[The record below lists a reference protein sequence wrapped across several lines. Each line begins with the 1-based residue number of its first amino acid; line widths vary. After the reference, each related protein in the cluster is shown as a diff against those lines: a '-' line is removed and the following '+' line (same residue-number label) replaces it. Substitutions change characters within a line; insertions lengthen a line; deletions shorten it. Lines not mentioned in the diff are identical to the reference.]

1 MAKIFVTDNAGGNP
15 VPFLRGILT
24 RSLSDA
30 GLPFEQAYEV
40 ASEIRGKVGE
50 RSKISND
57 ELRSLV
63 RGYLQQRFAEAVVES
78 YDALGGPI
86 PRVLVRDRDGGLSP
100 LSRTEH
106 LHCLAACGLGAEQAQ
121 KASGVIV
128 DRLNAEQSRE
138 ISAEALSGLTE
149 ECLYAHFGTRAVE
162 RYRVW
167 MDFSQSGRP
176 LILLIGGTTGSGK
189 STVATELAHRLN
201 IVRTQSTDMLREVMR
216 MLIPARLLPV
226 LHHSSFEAWSA
237 LTTTFGDEGDQDDL
251 LAAGYLRQAEL
262 LAVPCEAVI
271 QRAVRERVSLILE
284 GVHIHPALLESI
296 GEVSGAV
303 VVPVMLGVLKPEELR
318 SRLSGR
324 IREAPERNG
333 KAQLSNY
340 ERIWQ
345 LQAYLLS
352 EADRAGIP
360 ILINEDKEKATDLVL
375 RTVVDVLAH
384 GGAWNAGKDRRSPME
399 RGVSSRTT

>member
-1 MAKIFVTDNAGGNP
+1 MAKIFVTDSAGGNP

-24 RSLSDA
+24 RSLNEA

-40 ASEIRGKVGE
+40 ASEIRGKLGE
-50 RSKISND
+50 LSKVSN
-57 ELRSLV
+57 EALRSLV
-63 RGYLQQRFAEAVVES
+63 RGYLQENFAEAVVES
-78 YDALGGPI
+78 YDAVGGPI
-86 PRVLVRDRDGGLSP
+86 AGVLVRNLDGGLSP

-106 LHCLAACGLGAEQAQ
+106 LHCLAACGLGAGQAQ
-121 KASGVIV
+121 KAGGIIV
-128 DRLNAEQSRE
+128 DKLNADQSRE
-138 ISAEALSGLTE
+138 ISAEALRALTE
-149 ECLYAHFGTRAVE
+149 ECLSEHFGPRAVE

-167 MDFSQSGRP
+167 MDFSKSGRP

-189 STVATELAHRLN
+189 STVATELAHRLS

-216 MLIPARLLPV
+216 MLIPSRLLPV
-226 LHHSSFEAWSA
+226 LHHSSFEAWTT
-237 LTTTFGDEGDQDDL
+237 LTAKSGEDGDQDDL

-284 GVHIHPALLESI
+284 GVHVHPMLLDSV
-296 GEVSGAV
+296 GEVSNAV

-324 IREAPERNG
+324 IQEAPERNG
-333 KAQLSNY
+333 KVHLSNY
-340 ERIWQ
+340 ERIWR

-360 ILINEDKEKATDLVL
+360 ILINEDKEKVTDLVL
-375 RTVVDVLAH
+375 RTVVDVLAS
-384 GGAWNAGKDRRSPME
+384 GGAWRGYKD
-399 RGVSSRTT
+399 